1 MDKWTEMRREGG
13 RVDRDGLDIN
23 KSMDEVTRFIK
34 EQKGTKVG
42 EWEREKREKWLLWLS
57 LLPIEIICRRIPLS
71 LTTRQCQGVFVHV
84 CASVPNRVHLCVCL
98 RACALAHKL
107 AFHH

>member
-42 EWEREKREKWLLWLS
+42 E
-57 LLPIEIICRRIPLS
+57 
-71 LTTRQCQGVFVHV
+71 
-84 CASVPNRVHLCVCL
+84 
-98 RACALAHKL
+98 
-107 AFHH
+107 